1 MNSLVLPGTPM
12 IFCPF
17 SGNLPSKMFAV
28 QEWNKQ
34 LLSNLWIKKTV
45 VQLVML
51 LGRSTG
57 GTGAADLVLL
67 DNRLSCLSVK
77 LEV

>member
-1 MNSLVLPGTPM
+1 MNSLVLLGTPT

-17 SGNLPSKMFAV
+17 CGNLPTKKFAV
-28 QEWNKQ
+28 QEWNKL

-45 VQLVML
+45 IQLVML

-57 GTGAADLVLL
+57 AADLVLL
-67 DNRLSCLSVK
+67 DNQLS
-77 LEV
+77 